1 MRYPAL
7 PGDAF
12 SNVVWS
18 SSRRAL
24 IWAAEMVQ
32 GVLWAGAE
40 SALLVLFL
48 FFALPVPLGG
58 VSAGLC
64 SQRFQMKTQ

>member
-1 MRYPAL
+1 MRYSAL

-12 SNVVWS
+12 CNVVWS
-18 SSRRAL
+18 CFRRAL

-32 GVLWAGAE
+32 GVLWAGTE

-48 FFALPVPLGG
+48 FFPLPVALGG
-58 VSAGLC
+58 VPAGLC
-64 SQRFQMKTQ
+64 SRTSQMKM